1 MLIIVV
7 EKPYERQKLYFFFY
21 HRLVFAYKK
30 LSKEEYSQW
39 LVYSIKTHIPQEVV
53 ESSGYSSNT
62 LPLSLQ
68 ERIEKDMNL
77 QGAVAI
83 QDDLVHD
90 VYYSIK
96 RLQAAGIRFWI
107 LTGDKAD
114 TAEAIAVIIQ

>member
-1 MLIIVV
+1 MEQI
-7 EKPYERQKLYFFFY
+7 Q
-21 HRLVFAYKK
+21 RLSEQQTKNE
-30 LSKEEYSQW
+30 LEEF
-39 LVYSIKTHIPQEVV
+39 KTE
-53 ESSGYSSNT
+53 
-62 LPLSLQ
+62 Q

-83 QDDLVHD
+83 QDDLAHD